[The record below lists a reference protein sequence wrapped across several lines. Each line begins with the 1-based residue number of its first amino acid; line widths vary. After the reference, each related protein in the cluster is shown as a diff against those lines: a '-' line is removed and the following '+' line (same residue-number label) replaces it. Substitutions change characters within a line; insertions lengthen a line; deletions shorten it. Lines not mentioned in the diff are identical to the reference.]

1 MTVLPLVKDD
11 IHLLTQASA
20 EFDFETQD
28 LNPSQLARD
37 LVDTMYASNGLGL
50 SACQIGLPYR
60 VFAMRGSPENLVL
73 FNPKIVQLSSDFVL
87 LEETSLS
94 FPGLIVEVNRPKSL
108 RMRFTGPDG
117 EVRTVQYTGMTARIV
132 QHQMD
137 HLDGKLFYNKTT
149 RHRRDK
155 AFKNRGKN
163 G

>member
-11 IHLLTQASA
+11 LVQLTKPS
-20 EFDFETQD
+20 EDFDFETQA

-37 LVDTMYASNGLGL
+37 LVDTMYESNGLGL
-50 SACQIGLPYR
+50 AACQVGLPYR

-73 FNPKIVQLSSDFVL
+73 FNPKIVQLSSDFIK

-94 FPGLIVEVNRPKSL
+94 FPGLIVEINRPKSL

-117 EVRTVQYTGMTARIV
+117 ETRTVQYTGMTARIV

-137 HLDGKLFYNKTT
+137 HLDGKLFYN
-149 RHRRDK
+149 RAPRYRRDQ
-155 AFKNRGKN
+155 AFKNRGKAQ
-163 G
+163 